1 MRSTM
6 RSMKPAVVIT
16 LLLSVSGCATNPDTV
31 RTGEQVQRE
40 QSARPGVVESTRDVT
55 IDGARPSGVG
65 GVIGAVI
72 GGVGGSYIGSGRGT
86 IVGSV
91 VGSVLGGL
99 AGNAAEQAAS
109 RQPGVELTV
118 KLDDGRTVVIVQAA
132 GQEVYKAG
140 ERVSVVSDGATA
152 RVSR

>member
-1 MRSTM
+1 
-6 RSMKPAVVIT
+6 MKAARLLMVMAT
-16 LLLSVSGCATNPDTV
+16 LGLAACATNPDTV

-40 QSARPGVVESTRDVT
+40 QSVRPGGVAGTRDVT
-55 IDGARPSGVG
+55 IDGGRPGALGGVG

-72 GGVGGSYIGSGRGT
+72 GGVGGSYIGTGRGT

-109 RQPGVELTV
+109 RQQGVELTV
-118 KLDDGRTVVIVQAA
+118 KLDDGRTVVIVQPA
-132 GQEVYKAG
+132 GQEAYKAG
-140 ERVSVVSDGATA
+140 DRVSVVSDGANA